1 MVTYFEVYI
10 LIASLVSMKGMLVLM
25 GQLKWS

>member
-1 MVTYFEVYI
+1 MVTYFGVYI

-25 GQLKWS
+25 GQFKWS